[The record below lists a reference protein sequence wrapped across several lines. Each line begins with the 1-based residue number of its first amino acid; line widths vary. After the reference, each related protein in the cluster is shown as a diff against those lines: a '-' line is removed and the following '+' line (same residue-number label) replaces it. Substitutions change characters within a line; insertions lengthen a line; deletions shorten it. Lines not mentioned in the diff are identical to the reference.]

1 MNYIVLDLEWN
12 QSAYGKNRKLKALP
26 FEIIEIGA
34 VKLNNEF
41 QIMDRFQSIVRPV
54 IYPQMHYISQE
65 ITGFTTSE
73 LKSGDKFPKVFERFI
88 KWCGKETFR
97 FCTWGPLDLTELQR
111 NMKYYRIPLFSPPVF
126 FYDIQEI
133 FSLFISDGT
142 SRRSLEYAVEY
153 FNLKK
158 EIKFHRA
165 LSDAYYT
172 ALIMNCMDRE
182 TILHNYTIDTYQRP
196 KNSKD
201 EISITY
207 GDHSKYIS
215 RTFPSKT
222 EAMEDREAVSTKC
235 CKCGRRLRK
244 KVRWF
249 SDNSK
254 NYYCLAWCPEHGFL
268 AGKIH
273 IKKTDDELYFMI
285 KELRLTDKAGA
296 DLIYEKRDEFRRKRR
311 LKRSQNAS
319 YHP

>member
-12 QSAYGKNRKLKALP
+12 QSAHGKNRELKALP

-34 VKLNNEF
+34 IKLNDDF
-41 QIMDRFQSIVRPV
+41 QIVDQFQSIVRPV
-54 IYPQMHYISQE
+54 IYPQMHYISRE
-65 ITGFTTSE
+65 ITGFTTAE
-73 LKSGDKFPKVFERFI
+73 LKNGDKFPEVLERFI

-111 NMKYYRIPLFSPPVF
+111 NMKYYRIPLFPAPVF

-133 FSLFISDGT
+133 FSIVVNDGT
-142 SRRSLEYAVEY
+142 ARRSLEYAVEY
-153 FNLKK
+153 FKLKK

-165 LSDAYYT
+165 MSDAYYT
-172 ALIMNCMDRE
+172 ALIMSSIDKDV
-182 TILHNYTIDTYQRP
+182 ILQNYTIDTYQRP
-196 KNSKD
+196 QNSKD
-201 EISITY
+201 EICITY

-215 RTFPSKT
+215 RAFPSKT

-244 KVRWF
+244 KIRWF

-254 NYYCLAWCPEHGFL
+254 NYYCLACCPDHGFL

-285 KELRLTDKAGA
+285 KELRLVNKAEA
-296 DLIYEKRDEFRRKRR
+296 DLIYEKRNEFRRKRR
-311 LKRSQNAS
+311 LRRSQNAS
-319 YHP
+319 YHQ

>member
-12 QSAYGKNRKLKALP
+12 QSAYGKRRELKSLP

-34 VKLNNEF
+34 IKLNDDF
-41 QIMDRFQSIVRPV
+41 QIVDQFQSIVRPV
-54 IYPQMHYISQE
+54 IYPQMHYISRE

-73 LKSGDKFPKVFERFI
+73 LKDGDKFPKVLERFM
-88 KWCGKETFR
+88 KWCGKEPFR

-111 NMKYYRIPLFSPPVF
+111 NMKYYRLPLFPAPVF

-133 FSLFISDGT
+133 FSTLIDSGT
-142 SRRSLEYAVEY
+142 ARRSLEYAVEY
-153 FNLKK
+153 FKLKK

-172 ALIMNCMDRE
+172 ALIMECMDKE
-182 TILHNYTIDTYQRP
+182 AILRNYTIDTYQKPQNR
-196 KNSKD
+196 KD
-201 EISITY
+201 EIYITY
-207 GDHSKYIS
+207 GEHSKYVS
-215 RTFPSKT
+215 RAFPNKI
-222 EAMEDREAVSTKC
+222 EAMKDREAASTKC
-235 CKCGRRLRK
+235 CRCGRRLRK
-244 KVRWF
+244 KIHWF

-254 NYYCLAWCPEHGFL
+254 NYYCLAYCPDHGFL

-285 KELRLTDKAGA
+285 KDLRLIDKADA
-296 DLIYEKRDEFRRKRR
+296 DLIYEKRNEFRRKRR

-319 YHP
+319 YHQ